1 MTDMRQQPPPGPVST
16 DELMRYLDGEMP
28 PEERGRIDEALA
40 SSTELQRELAMYRN
54 LKSGIQGLR
63 FHPATY
69 SVSVWDQVNTH
80 INRPIGWVLLIVGAV
95 VWMSYGAYVFATSA
109 ISPWEKLGSG
119 AVAIG
124 ILMLLASVIWER
136 LRDWETDPYRNVHR

>member
-1 MTDMRQQPPPGPVST
+1 MMDTQPQPPGPISM
-16 DELMRYLDGEMP
+16 DDLMRYLDGEMP
-28 PEERGRIDEALA
+28 PEERVRVEQELA

-54 LKSGIQGLR
+54 LKNGIQGLR

-69 SVSVWDQVNTH
+69 KVSVWDKVNTQ
-80 INRPIGWVLLIVGAV
+80 INRPIGWLLLVTGAV

-136 LRDWETDPYRNVHR
+136 LREWETDPYRNVQR

>member
-1 MTDMRQQPPPGPVST
+1 MMDMQQPPPGPVSM
-16 DELMRYLDGEMP
+16 DELMRYLDCEMP
-28 PEERGRIDEALA
+28 PEERTRIEKELA

-69 SVSVWDQVNTH
+69 RVSVWDQVNTR
-80 INRPIGWVLLIVGAV
+80 INRPIGWILLVAGAV
-95 VWMSYGAYVFATSA
+95 VWMSYGAYVFATST

-136 LRDWETDPYRNVHR
+136 LREWETDPYRNVHR